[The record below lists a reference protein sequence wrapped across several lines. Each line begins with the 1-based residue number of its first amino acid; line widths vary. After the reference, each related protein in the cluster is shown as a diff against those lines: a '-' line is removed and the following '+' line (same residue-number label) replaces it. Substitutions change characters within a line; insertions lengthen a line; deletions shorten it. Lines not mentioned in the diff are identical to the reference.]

1 MILTDVNVLVYA
13 YRREADRHERYA
25 TWLADVVG
33 GAAELGLVEAA
44 LTGFVRIVTHPRIM
58 AVPAP
63 TPDALRFVA
72 TLRAAPRARQLPATD
87 ATWALMAEWSAS
99 DPQLRANLVPD
110 AWLAAL
116 ARSHGARLATADR
129 GFARYPGLEWFD
141 PGR

>member
-1 MILTDVNVLVYA
+1 VILPDVNVLAYA
-13 YRREADRHERYA
+13 YRREAERHERYA
-25 TWLADVVG
+25 EWLTDVVG
-33 GAAELGLVEAA
+33 GAEELALAEAA

-58 AVPAP
+58 VDPAP

-72 TLRAAPRARQLPATD
+72 SLRAATRARRLAATD
-87 ATWALMAEWSAS
+87 ATWALMSTWSAG

-116 ARSHGARLATADR
+116 ACSHGARLATADR
-129 GFARYPGLEWFD
+129 GFARYPGLDWFD